1 MTRDSEGLTGEKI
14 MQDENF
20 KRAAIILT
28 EPEDVIEAWNTLMEV
43 MRDGKNLEKIQAAK
57 LILEYG
63 KQKPVRK
70 TDVTTGGDKITAG
83 IFIEDAVNEEV

>member
-1 MTRDSEGLTGEKI
+1 MQRDSEGLTGEKI

-20 KRAAIILT
+20 KRAALIMT
-28 EPEDVIEAWNTLMEV
+28 EPEDVIEAWDTLMQV
-43 MRDGKNLEKIQAAK
+43 MRDGKNIEKIQAAK

-70 TDVTTGGDKITAG
+70 TDVTSGGDKITAG
-83 IFIEDAVNEEV
+83 IFIEDSVNEDI